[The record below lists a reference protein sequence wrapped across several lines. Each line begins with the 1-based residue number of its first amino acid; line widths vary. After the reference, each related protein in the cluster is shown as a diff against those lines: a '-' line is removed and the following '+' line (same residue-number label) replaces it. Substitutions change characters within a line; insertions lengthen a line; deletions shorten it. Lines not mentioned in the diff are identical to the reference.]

1 MNEITITRPEL
12 ILVAGTR
19 AALGIGVGLL
29 IADHLADTPRRA
41 IGWTLTIFGALITV
55 PLAFE
60 VLGKPSGMTR
70 SMGAPEPSVN
80 PRTLRVPTGV

>member
-29 IADHLADTPRRA
+29 LADHLSGAQRRA
-41 IGWTLTIFGALITV
+41 VGWALTIFGGLITI
-55 PLAFE
+55 PLAME
-60 VLGKPSGMTR
+60 VLGKPPSIPR
-70 SMGAPEPSVN
+70 PMGAPAPNVT

>member
-29 IADHLADTPRRA
+29 IADHVADAPRRA

-60 VLGKPSGMTR
+60 VLGKPNGITR
-70 SMGAPEPSVN
+70 SMGAPEPNIN